1 MEKHPFPVGT
11 PEKAGIPS
19 SALIKFL
26 NAIKRQRVC
35 LHSFMIL
42 RHGEV
47 AYEANWA
54 PMTPTELHRMYSVSK
69 SFVSVAV
76 GIAQGERNVDVSVG
90 VTVKFDVDE
99 NNHVVAERTWHDEAD
114 PEVAPTH
121 GVFALAVHRP
131 LENIPEEEVPLA
143 DAPQTGDEAI
153 VFAALTLLAGISL
166 MAMHVS
172 EKKRKEE
179 V

>member
-47 AYEANWA
+47 AYETNWA

-69 SFVSVAV
+69 SMVSLAV
-76 GIAQGERNVDVSVG
+76 G
-90 VTVKFDVDE
+90 
-99 NNHVVAERTWHDEAD
+99 
-114 PEVAPTH
+114 
-121 GVFALAVHRP
+121 L
-131 LENIPEEEVPLA
+131 LA
-143 DAPQTGDEAI
+143 DEGKLSLEMDRK
-153 VFAALTLLAGISL
+153 AAA
-166 MAMHVS
+166 S
-172 EKKRKEE
+172 EKSPRAYIHRERWFCPAW
-179 V
+179 